1 MDESRVMALLLQ
13 YAEALGAARSELL
26 HIALTSDDSKS
37 RGNASAVYDQ
47 TGELINVARISRS

>member
-1 MDESRVMALLLQ
+1 MGEVMALLLQ

-26 HIALTSDDSKS
+26 HIAMTSDDPKS

-47 TGELINVARISRS
+47 TGEFIRVANASRS